1 MVATVQAVA
10 GAIASFF
17 AIDSVAV
24 FTQDYQ
30 QVFRSARILKATV
43 KEEAKIMEH
52 PVESGIVITDH
63 RIILPVQVELS
74 LILNSRDYQDV
85 YETIRQLYLNGTLLV
100 VQTKSGV
107 YDNQLIES
115 LPHEEDPAQYD
126 VLTIA
131 LSLKQVIFVTA
142 QYGVVPKSP
151 NNSTT
156 QKRGTQQGTEA
167 APKQS
172 ASALSGILGVSG

>member
-1 MVATVQAVA
+1 M
-10 GAIASFF
+10 
-17 AIDSVAV
+17 
-24 FTQDYQ
+24 
-30 QVFRSARILKATV
+30 
-43 KEEAKIMEH
+43 
-52 PVESGIVITDH
+52 
-63 RIILPVQVELS
+63 
-74 LILNSRDYQDV
+74 
-85 YETIRQLYLNGTLLV
+85 V

-142 QYGVVPKSP
+142 QYGVVPKNP

-156 QKRGTQQGTEA
+156 QKRGTQQGTPA
-167 APKQS
+167 PPKQTTTT
-172 ASALSGILGVSG
+172 ATDLLGVSG